1 MTTALNKTRP
11 KQYHPTHRTKA
22 TIHTNIASTAGTR
35 THPNLNPNTG
45 PSTGT
50 ATATTQH
57 TTTAADTQ
65 DPSTSPTTA
74 TTDPCHVIH
83 DVSCRS
89 RSSISEDT
97 HNQQTHSANS
107 V

>member
-1 MTTALNKTRP
+1 MFPTASFAPVQIDSRRVFRK
-11 KQYHPTHRTKA
+11 RTE
-22 TIHTNIASTAGTR
+22 
-35 THPNLNPNTG
+35 

-65 DPSTSPTTA
+65 NPSTGPTTA
-74 TTDPCHVIH
+74 TTDPCHVIQ
-83 DVSCRS
+83 DVSGRS
-89 RSSISEDT
+89 RRSISEDT
-97 HNQQTHSANS
+97 HNQQTHSSNS